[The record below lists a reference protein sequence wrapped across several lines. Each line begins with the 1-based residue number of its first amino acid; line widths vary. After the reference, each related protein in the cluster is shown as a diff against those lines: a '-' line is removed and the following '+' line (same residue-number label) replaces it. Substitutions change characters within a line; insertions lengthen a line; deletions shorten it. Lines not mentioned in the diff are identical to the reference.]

1 MKIKSCVILGVLFIY
16 INDELHLV
24 VSEISFLR
32 SHFIEGAK
40 KYFIDMI
47 TVGQSVRLEYD
58 TKEKF
63 YTILNILESYGKKT
77 KTRTKK
83 GR

>member
-32 SHFIEGAK
+32 S
-40 KYFIDMI
+40 YFIDMI